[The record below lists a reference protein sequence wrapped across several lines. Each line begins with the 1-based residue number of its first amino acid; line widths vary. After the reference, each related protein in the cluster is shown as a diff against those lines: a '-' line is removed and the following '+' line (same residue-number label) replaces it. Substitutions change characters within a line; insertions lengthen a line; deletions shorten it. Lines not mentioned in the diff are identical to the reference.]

1 VALAHPLGMLS
12 AFENRNIFETLDYT
26 VSNFM
31 MPLGG
36 VLIALLAG
44 WGLAKN
50 ATLQEMDIPESLLFR
65 LWRLLVRYVVPL
77 AIGLVFL
84 VNI

>member
-1 VALAHPLGMLS
+1 MNTL
-12 AFENRNIFETLDYT
+12 IFILKKIYINT

-44 WGLAKN
+44 WGLSKN
-50 ATLQEMDIPESLLFR
+50 ATLQELAIPESLLFR
-65 LWRLLVRYVVPL
+65 LWRILVRFVVPL
-77 AIGLVFL
+77 AIGIVFL